1 MMSGVDVKVIKPPIE
16 SIRSGSIFSPSKK
29 YIQKL
34 WLKLIESAFLI
45 WIGCIAGTW
54 CIARF
59 LSIVEP
65 KKYVF
70 DKILETWLSPVTLWG
85 LMLNILWLL
94 PALIFIPR
102 YVATIEYS
110 VRAESG
116 EAMPEIY
123 VKKGLFTVTVKH
135 VPFRTITNIA
145 SKSGVLDRL
154 FGIGSVHI
162 ETAGNSP
169 EERGPEE
176 ILEGI
181 VFYEEVR
188 DYILAELRK
197 FRSPYV
203 IGTEVCYPDDVVR
216 SHVTDTNKEILETLK
231 QIKELFEKSEKE

>member
-34 WLKLIESAFLI
+34 WVKSVESAFLI
-45 WIGCIAGTW
+45 WMGCIAGTW
-54 CIARF
+54 STAKF
-59 LSIVEP
+59 LSLIEP
-65 KKYVF
+65 EKYVL
-70 DKILETWLSPVTLWG
+70 DIILQNWLRPVTLWG
-85 LMLNILWLL
+85 LMLNMMWLI
-94 PALIFIPR
+94 PVLIFIPR
-102 YVATIEYS
+102 YVATVEYS

-123 VKKGLFTVTVKH
+123 VKKGLFTITVKH

-145 SKSGVLDRL
+145 SKSGVLDRM

-181 VFYEEVR
+181 VFYAEVR
-188 DYILAELRK
+188 DYILTELRK
-197 FRSPYV
+197 FRAPYV

-216 SHVTDTNKEILETLK
+216 SHITNTNKEILETLK
-231 QIKELFEKSEKE
+231 QIKELLEK

>member
-1 MMSGVDVKVIKPPIE
+1 MSEVDVKVIKPPIE
-16 SIRSGSIFSPSKK
+16 SIRSGSIFRPSKK
-29 YIQKL
+29 YIRKL
-34 WLKLIESAFLI
+34 WLKSIESALII
-45 WIGCIAGTW
+45 WIGLIFSTYGIAY
-54 CIARF
+54 F
-59 LSIVEP
+59 LSLVEP
-65 KKYVF
+65 EKYIF
-70 DKILETWLSPVTLWG
+70 EIILDNWLVTSTILG
-85 LMLNILWLL
+85 LLLNLVWLV
-94 PALIFIPR
+94 PALILIPR

-123 VKKGLFTVTVKH
+123 VKKGLFTITVKH

-145 SKSGVLDRL
+145 SKSGVHDRL

-188 DYILAELRK
+188 DYILAELRR
-197 FRSPYV
+197 FRAPYV

-216 SHVTDTNKEILETLK
+216 SHVTSTNQEILYTLK
-231 QIKELFEKSEKE
+231 QIKELLEKQ